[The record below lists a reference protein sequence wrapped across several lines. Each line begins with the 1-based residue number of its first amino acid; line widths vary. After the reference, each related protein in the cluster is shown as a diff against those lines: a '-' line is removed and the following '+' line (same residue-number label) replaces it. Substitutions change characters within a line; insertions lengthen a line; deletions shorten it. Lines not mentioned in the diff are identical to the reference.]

1 MDGRAWMP
9 VETTIIEDGFLKAW
23 LIGSKEW
30 RDYSARKNASLFTTK
45 DAWKIYE
52 PVGLFGSSTLT
63 LPDSDRVVREYVA
76 EVQRFINREISSRE
90 QKLISE
96 IDRSGGNA
104 NTVNRLGVLY
114 ARYGLDE
121 KAISAFN
128 RVLKTEEYAPSLMN
142 LGNVY
147 YLQDEYEAALVYYE
161 RAYQQKPDNPRVLLG
176 LTRVYQKLG
185 EQEEANKTYARLKR
199 IDPSLADEY
208 AYLGKANG
216 DGSRAFHPNGD
227 QKMLWDE

>member
-30 RDYSARKNASLFTTK
+30 RDNSTRKNAFLFTTK

-76 EVQRFINREISSRE
+76 EVQRFINREISSIER
-90 QKLISE
+90 KLISE

-114 ARYGLDE
+114 ARYGLEE

-128 RVLKTEEYAPSLMN
+128 RILKTDEYAPSLMN

-161 RAYQQKPDNPRVLLG
+161 RAYQQEPDNPRVLLG

-185 EQEEANKTYARLKR
+185 EQEEANKAYSRLKR